1 MRFISQQNEQIGQ
14 ANENMAISTRHKYSE
29 ENRDHHATPSQSNEE
44 MLHREAAQR
53 HLRVLDALS
62 SFLSCKILEK
72 SHSHWSLYLSG
83 I

>member
-1 MRFISQQNEQIGQ
+1 
-14 ANENMAISTRHKYSE
+14 MAISTRHKYSE
-29 ENRDHHATPSQSNEE
+29 ENRDRHATPSQSNEE

-53 HLRVLDALS
+53 HLGVLDALS